1 MKNALEDLIQES
13 VLREIRRQ
21 ESDPVYRHTI
31 REIQRQQN
39 DPVYQHT
46 VKEIQKQQSNS
57 GYRSRIEEIQRDRSD
72 ALKLM
77 DSYILRT
84 RPNATLLEQI
94 SALGRR
100 EEFSMFER
108 ARSANSSTLSI
119 LNEIGPRIS
128 AVESINAVSL
138 SWRKEIE
145 DFQRFRSVRDA
156 SLESVLGVHL
166 TRITERT
173 LLAQGAVA
181 SISRQD
187 IGGAIATTV
196 DARDALQHG
205 FDSFAKSYTQLF
217 KSFEQPQTSILT
229 LHPRLS
235 ELSSVEF
242 FNGAELLRTTSLASE
257 SEDKFEEDRKYV
269 REEIS
274 DEIGEALPVLLSKL
288 DPKLLRLWVG
298 ATHARRSSNPDRI
311 RHFTTSLRELM
322 THVMHQLSPDD
333 EIRGWST
340 STTDFANNRATRRAR
355 LRFIARDINHGA
367 FTDFVEKD
375 IKATIAAFDLF
386 QAGTHGIDSSL
397 TDAQLAALQAKV
409 ESALYFLIL
418 TARGDEETSH

>member
-1 MKNALEDLIQES
+1 MKNAFDLIQED

-21 ESDPVYRHTI
+21 ENDPVYRHTM

-39 DPVYQHT
+39 DPVYQHM
-46 VKEIQKQQSNS
+46 VKEIQKQQSNL
-57 GYRSRIEEIQRDRSD
+57 GFRSRVEEIQRDRNN
-72 ALKLM
+72 ALKLI

-84 RPNATLLEQI
+84 RPNATLVEQM

-100 EEFSMFER
+100 DEFSMFER

-145 DFQRFRSVRDA
+145 DFRRFKLVGAA
-156 SLESVLGVHL
+156 SLESVLGAHL

-187 IGGAIATTV
+187 IGGAIATTIE
-196 DARDALQHG
+196 ARNALQNG
-205 FDSFAKSYTQLF
+205 FDSFAKSYSQLF
-217 KSFEQPQTSILT
+217 KAFEQPRTSILT

-235 ELSSVEF
+235 EVSSVEF
-242 FNGAELLRTTSLASE
+242 FNGADLLRATSLVSE
-257 SEDKFEEDRKYV
+257 PEDAFEEDRQYV

-274 DEIGEALPVLLSKL
+274 EEIGEVLPVLLSKL
-288 DPKLLRLWVG
+288 NPKLLRLWEG
-298 ATHARRSSNPDRI
+298 AIHARRSSNPDRI
-311 RHFTTSLRELM
+311 RHFVTSLRELM

-340 STTDFANNRATRRAR
+340 STTDFANNRPIRRAR
-355 LRFIARDINHGA
+355 LRFIARDINHGS

-375 IKATIAAFDLF
+375 IKAMLAVFDLF

-397 TDAQLAALQAKV
+397 TEAQLAALQAKV
-409 ESALYFLIL
+409 ESTLYFLIL
-418 TARGDEETSH
+418 IALGDEETSH

>member
-1 MKNALEDLIQES
+1 MKNALDDLIQES
-13 VLREIRRQ
+13 VLREIQRQ
-21 ESDPVYRHTI
+21 ENDPLYRHTI
-31 REIQRQQN
+31 LELQRQQN
-39 DPVYQHT
+39 DPVYQHM
-46 VKEIQKQQSNS
+46 VKEIQKQQSDV
-57 GYRSRIEEIQRDRSD
+57 GWRSRIEEFQRDRSSA
-72 ALKLM
+72 ALKLI
-77 DSYILRT
+77 DSLRT
-84 RPNATLLEQI
+84 RPNTTLVEQI

-145 DFQRFRSVRDA
+145 NFQRFKSVPDA

-187 IGGAIATTV
+187 IGGAIATSV
-196 DARDALQHG
+196 DARNALQHG
-205 FDSFAKSYTQLF
+205 FDSFAKSYSQLF

-242 FNGAELLRTTSLASE
+242 FNGADLLRTTSLASE
-257 SEDKFEEDRKYV
+257 PEDDFEEDRKYV

-274 DEIGEALPVLLSKL
+274 EEIAEVLPVLLSKL
-288 DPKLLRLWVG
+288 NPKLLRLWEG

-311 RHFTTSLRELM
+311 RHFATSLRELM
-322 THVMHQLSPDD
+322 THVMHQLSPDE

-340 STTDFANNRATRRAR
+340 STTDFADNRPTRKAR
-355 LRFIARDINHGA
+355 LRFIARDINHGP
-367 FTDFVEKD
+367 FTDFIEKD
-375 IKATIAAFDLF
+375 IQATLATFNLF
-386 QAGTHGIDSSL
+386 HAGTHVIESSL
-397 TDAQLAALQAKV
+397 TEAQLAALQTKV
-409 ESALYFLIL
+409 ESALYFMIL

>member
-1 MKNALEDLIQES
+1 MKNALDDLIQGS
-13 VLREIRRQ
+13 VLREIQRQ
-21 ESDPVYRHTI
+21 EKDPVYRHAI
-31 REIQRQQN
+31 RELQRQQL
-39 DPVYQHT
+39 DPVYQHM
-46 VKEIQKQQSNS
+46 VKEIQKQQSNLGWRS
-57 GYRSRIEEIQRDRSD
+57 GVEEIQRDRSGA
-72 ALKLM
+72 ALKLI
-77 DSYILRT
+77 DSLRT
-84 RPNATLLEQI
+84 RPNATLVEQV

-100 EEFSMFER
+100 DELSVFER

-145 DFQRFRSVRDA
+145 NFQRFRSVGDA

-187 IGGAIATTV
+187 IGGAFATTI
-196 DARDALQHG
+196 DARNALQRG
-205 FDSFAKSYTQLF
+205 FDSFAKSYSQLF
-217 KSFEQPQTSILT
+217 KSFEQPRTSILT

-242 FNGAELLRTTSLASE
+242 FNGAELLRTTSSASE
-257 SEDKFEEDRKYV
+257 SEDEFEEDRQYV

-274 DEIGEALPVLLSKL
+274 EEIAEVLPVLLSKL
-288 DPKLLRLWVG
+288 NPKLLRLWEG

-311 RHFTTSLRELM
+311 RHFATSLRELM
-322 THVMHQLSPDD
+322 THVMHQLSPDE

-340 STTDFANNRATRRAR
+340 STTDFADNRPTRKAR
-355 LRFIARDINHGA
+355 LRFIARDINHGP
-367 FTDFVEKD
+367 FTDFIEKD
-375 IKATIAAFDLF
+375 IQATLATFNLF
-386 QAGTHGIDSSL
+386 HAGTHGIDSSL
-397 TDAQLAALQAKV
+397 TEAQLAALQAKV
-409 ESALYFLIL
+409 ESALYFMIL
-418 TARGDEETSH
+418 TARGDDEKTSH

>member
-1 MKNALEDLIQES
+1 L
-13 VLREIRRQ
+13 
-21 ESDPVYRHTI
+21 T
-31 REIQRQQN
+31 
-39 DPVYQHT
+39 
-46 VKEIQKQQSNS
+46 
-57 GYRSRIEEIQRDRSD
+57 
-72 ALKLM
+72 
-77 DSYILRT
+77 T
-84 RPNATLLEQI
+84 RPNATLVEQL

-100 EEFSMFER
+100 EEFSIFER

-145 DFQRFRSVRDA
+145 NFQRFKSVRDA

-187 IGGAIATTV
+187 IGGAIATTI
-196 DARDALQHG
+196 DARNALQNG
-205 FDSFAKSYTQLF
+205 FDSFAKSYSQLF
-217 KSFEQPQTSILT
+217 QSFEQPRTSILT

-242 FNGAELLRTTSLASE
+242 FNGADLLRATSLVSE
-257 SEDKFEEDRKYV
+257 PEDEFEEDRQYV

-274 DEIGEALPVLLSKL
+274 EEIAEVLPVLLSKL
-288 DPKLLRLWVG
+288 NPKLLRLWEG

-311 RHFTTSLRELM
+311 RHFATSLRELM
-322 THVMHQLSPDD
+322 THVMHELSPDD

-340 STTDFANNRATRRAR
+340 STTDFANNRPTRKAR
-355 LRFIARDINHGA
+355 LRFIAREINHGP
-367 FTDFVEKD
+367 FTDFIEKD
-375 IKATIAAFDLF
+375 IQATLATFNLF
-386 QAGTHGIDSSL
+386 HAGTHVIESSL
-397 TDAQLAALQAKV
+397 TEAQLAALQAKV
-409 ESALYFLIL
+409 ESALYFMIL

>member
-1 MKNALEDLIQES
+1 MKNALDDLIQGS
-13 VLREIRRQ
+13 VLREIQRQ
-21 ESDPVYRHTI
+21 EKDPVYRHTI
-31 REIQRQQN
+31 RELQRQQL
-39 DPVYQHT
+39 DPVYQHM
-46 VKEIQKQQSNS
+46 VKEIQKQQSNLGWRS
-57 GYRSRIEEIQRDRSD
+57 GVEEFQRDRSSA
-72 ALKLM
+72 ALKLI
-77 DSYILRT
+77 DSLRT
-84 RPNATLLEQI
+84 RPNATLVEQV

-100 EEFSMFER
+100 DELSVFER

-145 DFQRFRSVRDA
+145 DFQRFKSVGAA
-156 SLESVLGVHL
+156 SLQSVLGAHL

-187 IGGAIATTV
+187 IGGAIVTTV
-196 DARDALQHG
+196 ADRIALQRG
-205 FDSFAKSYTQLF
+205 FDSFAKSYSQLF

-257 SEDKFEEDRKYV
+257 PEDEFEEDRNLV

-274 DEIGEALPVLLSKL
+274 EEIGEVLPILLSKL
-288 DPKLLRLWVG
+288 NPKLLRLWEG
-298 ATHARRSSNPDRI
+298 ATHARRSSHPDRI
-311 RHFTTSLRELM
+311 RHFATSLRELM

-340 STTDFANNRATRRAR
+340 STTDFANNRPTRKAR
-355 LRFIARDINHGA
+355 LRFIARDINHGP
-367 FTDFVEKD
+367 FTDFIEKD
-375 IKATIAAFDLF
+375 IEATLATFNLF
-386 QAGTHGIDSSL
+386 HAGTHVIESSL
-397 TDAQLAALQAKV
+397 TEAQLAALQAKV
-409 ESALYFLIL
+409 QSALYFMIL

>member
-1 MKNALEDLIQES
+1 MKNALDDLIQES
-13 VLREIRRQ
+13 VLREIQRQ
-21 ESDPVYRHTI
+21 ENDPVYRHTI
-31 REIQRQQN
+31 RELQRQQT
-39 DPVYQHT
+39 DPVYQHM
-46 VKEIQKQQSNS
+46 VKEIQKQQSNL
-57 GYRSRIEEIQRDRSD
+57 GWRSRIEEFQRDRSNA
-72 ALKLM
+72 ALKLI
-77 DSYILRT
+77 DSLRT
-84 RPNATLLEQI
+84 RPNATLVEQI

-100 EEFSMFER
+100 DEFSMFER

-145 DFQRFRSVRDA
+145 NFQRLKSVRDA
-156 SLESVLGVHL
+156 SLDSVLGVHL

-173 LLAQGAVA
+173 LLAQSAVA
-181 SISRQD
+181 SIGRQD
-187 IGGAIATTV
+187 IGGAVVTTV
-196 DARDALQHG
+196 AARNALQHG
-205 FDSFAKSYTQLF
+205 FDSFAKSYSQLF
-217 KSFEQPQTSILT
+217 RSFEQPQTSILT

-242 FNGAELLRTTSLASE
+242 FNGADFLRTTSLASE
-257 SEDKFEEDRKYV
+257 PEDEFEEDRKHE

-288 DPKLLRLWVG
+288 DPKLLRLWEG

-311 RHFTTSLRELM
+311 RHFATSLRELM

-333 EIRGWST
+333 EISGWST
-340 STTDFANNRATRRAR
+340 STTDFANNRPTRRTR

-375 IKATIAAFDLF
+375 IKATLAAFDLF

-397 TDAQLAALQAKV
+397 TEAQLVALQAKV
-409 ESALYFLIL
+409 QSTLYFLIL